1 MLSMMNSDE
10 LLWWLRLKGVP
21 RVGPIKYRLLLKEF
35 GSPQNVF
42 EQSIAGL
49 CRVEGVVEAIAEAI
63 IRSRNDNSFVDPQL
77 EMAHKHGVSIVT
89 TGDPEYPENLKYF
102 GDAPALLYVKGGF
115 EHQDQKAVAIVGSRD
130 PSPYGRNIAGNLA
143 LELGKAGLTIVS
155 GMARGIDTSAH
166 LGALA
171 APARTIAVLGC
182 GVDIPYPREN
192 QKLRDRIAAQGAVIS
207 EYPMGTE
214 PAAGLFPSRNRII
227 TGLSLGVVA
236 VEARTDSGVFS
247 SVRWAADQGRD
258 VFAVPGPVNSA
269 TSQGTNQLI
278 KQGAKLVSNAR
289 DILEELKLEQRTSRK
304 TRDSNNAPNTPAPK
318 LDETEETLYNTLTP
332 EPRHIDDLAGSAN
345 LTSPVLLKVLLS
357 LELKGLV
364 KQMPGKMFI
373 RT

>member
-1 MLSMMNSDE
+1 MNSDE

-63 IRSRNDNSFVDPQL
+63 IRSKNDNSFADTQL
-77 EMAHKHGVSIVT
+77 ELAHKHGVSIIT
-89 TGDPEYPENLKYF
+89 SGDPEFPENLKYF
-102 GDAPALLYVKGGF
+102 GDAPALLYVKGNF
-115 EHQDQKAVAIVGSRD
+115 EPRDQKAVAVIGSRD

-182 GVDIPYPREN
+182 GVDIPYPKEN
-192 QKLRDRIAAQGAVIS
+192 QKLRDRVAAQGAVIS
-207 EYPMGTE
+207 EFPLGTE
-214 PAAGLFPSRNRII
+214 PEPGFFPSRNRII

-289 DILEELKLEQRTSRK
+289 DILEELKLEQRTSTK
-304 TRDSNNAPNTPAPK
+304 AQVNKSTQATPAPK
-318 LDETEETLYNTLTP
+318 LDETEEKLYNTLTP
-332 EPRHIDDLAGSAN
+332 EPTHIDDLPGMAN
-345 LTSPVLLKVLLS
+345 LSSPELIKILLS
-357 LELKGLV
+357 LELKGMV
-364 KQMPGKMFI
+364 KQLPGKMFI

>member
-1 MLSMMNSDE
+1 MMNSDE

-21 RVGPIKYRLLLKEF
+21 RVGPIKFRLLLKEF
-35 GSPQNVF
+35 GSPRNVF
-42 EQSIAGL
+42 EQSLEAL
-49 CRVEGVVEAIAEAI
+49 SLVENVVEPIAEAI
-63 IRSRNDNSFVDPQL
+63 IRSRNDNSFADPQMEL
-77 EMAHKHGVSIVT
+77 AHKHGVSIIT
-89 TGDPEYPENLKYF
+89 SGDPEYPENLKYF
-102 GDAPALLYVKGGF
+102 NDAPPLLYVKGGF
-115 EHQDQKAVAIVGSRD
+115 EPRDKKAVAVIGSRD
-130 PSPYGRNIAGNLA
+130 PSSYGRNVAGNLA

-207 EYPMGTE
+207 EYPLGTQ

-289 DILEELKLEQRTSRK
+289 DILEELKLEPRTPGQARELQK
-304 TRDSNNAPNTPAPK
+304 NPDIPAPK
-318 LDETEETLYNTLTP
+318 LDEAEEKLYNTLTP
-332 EPRHIDDLAGSAN
+332 EPRHIDDLPGMAN
-345 LTSPVLLKVLLS
+345 LSSPETIKTLLS
-357 LELKGLV
+357 LELKGMV
-364 KQMPGKMFI
+364 KQLPGKMFI

>member
-1 MLSMMNSDE
+1 MMNNDE

-42 EQSIAGL
+42 EQSIADL
-49 CRVEGVVEAIAEAI
+49 CRVEGVVESIAEAI
-63 IRSRNDNSFVDPQL
+63 TSSRNDDSFVDSQL
-77 EMAHKHGVSIVT
+77 ELAHKHGVSVVT
-89 TGDPEYPENLKYF
+89 TADKEFPENLKYF
-102 GDAPALLYVKGGF
+102 SDAPPLLYVKGGF
-115 EHQDQKAVAIVGSRD
+115 ETRDQKAVAIVGSRD
-130 PSPYGRNIAGNLA
+130 PSPYGRNVAGNLA
-143 LELGKAGLTIVS
+143 LELGKSGLTIVS

-192 QKLRDRIAAQGAVIS
+192 QKLRDRIADQGVVIS
-207 EYPMGTE
+207 EYPMGTQ

-269 TSQGTNQLI
+269 TSQGTNRLI

-289 DILEELKLEQRTSRK
+289 DILEELNLDQRTFRKIQGIKLEKAAS
-304 TRDSNNAPNTPAPK
+304 APK
-318 LDETEETLYNTLTP
+318 LDESEGNLYNTLTP
-332 EPRHIDDLAGSAN
+332 EPLHIDALAVAAGLA
-345 LTSPVLLKVLLS
+345 SPELMRVLLS

-364 KQMPGKMFI
+364 KQLPGKMFI

>member
-1 MLSMMNSDE
+1 MMNSDE

-35 GSPQNVF
+35 GSPRKVF

-49 CRVEGVVEAIAEAI
+49 CRVEGVVESIAEAI
-63 IRSRNDNSFVDPQL
+63 IRSRNDDSFVDTQL
-77 EMAHKHGVSIVT
+77 EQAHKQGVSIVT
-89 TGDPEYPENLKYF
+89 TGDTEYPENLKNF
-102 GDAPALLYVKGGF
+102 NDAPPLLYVKGGF
-115 EHQDQKAVAIVGSRD
+115 ELRDQKAVAIVGSRD
-130 PSPYGRNIAGNLA
+130 PSPYGRNVAGNLA

-207 EYPMGTE
+207 EYPMGTQ

-236 VEARTDSGVFS
+236 VEARADSGVFS

-289 DILEELKLEQRTSRK
+289 DILEELKLEQRASGKNREIRK
-304 TRDSNNAPNTPAPK
+304 DVTASAPQ
-318 LDETEETLYNTLTP
+318 LDEAEDNLYNTLTP
-332 EPRHIDDLAGSAN
+332 EPLHIDALFGAAN
-345 LTSPVLLKVLLS
+345 LSSPELLRVLLS

-364 KQMPGKMFI
+364 KQLPGKMFI

>member
-1 MLSMMNSDE
+1 MMNSDE
-10 LLWWLRLKGVP
+10 LIWWLRLKGVP

-35 GSPQNVF
+35 GSPKNVF

-49 CRVEGVVEAIAEAI
+49 CRVDGVVESIAEAI
-63 IRSRNDNSFVDPQL
+63 VGSRHDDGFAVSQM
-77 EMAHKHGVSIVT
+77 ESAHKHGVSIIT
-89 TGDPEYPENLKYF
+89 SGDPEFPENLKYF

-115 EHQDQKAVAIVGSRD
+115 EPRDQKAVAVIGSRD
-130 PSPYGRNIAGNLA
+130 PSSYGRNIAGNLA

-182 GVDIPYPREN
+182 GVDIAYPREN

-207 EYPMGTE
+207 EFPLGTE
-214 PAAGLFPSRNRII
+214 PAPGFFPSRNRII

-236 VEARTDSGVFS
+236 VEARADSGVFS

-289 DILEELKLEQRTSRK
+289 DILEELNLEQRISGKVEDRKKTPSTS
-304 TRDSNNAPNTPAPK
+304 APK
-318 LDETEETLYNTLTP
+318 LDEAEETLYNNLTP
-332 EPRHIDDLAGSAN
+332 EPRHIDDLAGIAN
-345 LTSPVLLKVLLS
+345 FTSPVLLKVLLS

>member
-1 MLSMMNSDE
+1 
-10 LLWWLRLKGVP
+10 
-21 RVGPIKYRLLLKEF
+21 VGPIKYRLLLKEF

-42 EQSIAGL
+42 QQSIAGL

-63 IRSRNDNSFVDPQL
+63 VGSRHDDSFAVSQM
-77 EMAHKHGVSIVT
+77 ESAHKHGVSIIT
-89 TGDPEYPENLKYF
+89 AGDPEFPENLKYF
-102 GDAPALLYVKGGF
+102 NDAPALLYVKGGF
-115 EHQDQKAVAIVGSRD
+115 ELQDQKAVAIVGSRD
-130 PSPYGRNIAGNLA
+130 PSSYGRNVAGNLA

-171 APARTIAVLGC
+171 APARTIAVLGS
-182 GVDIPYPREN
+182 GVDIPYPMEN

-207 EYPMGTE
+207 EYPMGTQ

-289 DILEELKLEQRTSRK
+289 DILEELKLEQRTYSK
-304 TRDSNNAPNTPAPK
+304 AQDIKSTPATPAPK
-318 LDETEETLYNTLTP
+318 LDEAEEKLYNTLTP
-332 EPRHIDDLAGSAN
+332 EPRHIDDLPGMAN
-345 LTSPVLLKVLLS
+345 LSSPELIKTLLS
-357 LELKGLV
+357 LELKGMV
-364 KQMPGKMFI
+364 KQLPGKMFI